1 MTTEMGQKFTCKH
14 FGGADCSKL
23 SKLPIGMKEE
33 SGFVHNINVEPVTFI
48 PGAAHSG
55 NVPGWYTNRPTGV
68 TITTT
73 DFRPCAYPK
82 VECLGARIDELQIRL
97 YFILSVKIMNNIFSL
112 YHYD

>member
-1 MTTEMGQKFTCKH
+1 MTTETGQKFTCKH

-82 VECLGARIDELQIRL
+82 VECLGAFHLKQHTPVNL
-97 YFILSVKIMNNIFSL
+97 
-112 YHYD
+112 